1 MNQVEALA
9 RKIGFGFRPDEEVP
23 TDPVQWIDDQLQLP
37 RSFQG
42 ISSLS
47 DPGRT
52 GEWPLKFLKN
62 VKERTDLYFDYWEM
76 YKSVRA
82 DNSLDAGSRKSKV
95 NQWLDDNVPFRHD
108 ETRFY
113 HRAIYARDQVRQRL
127 LHFWINHLYVSGE
140 KHDLMMFADHIERAI
155 ESGLD
160 GSFEDLLYNSTTSPQ
175 MLRYLDNQES
185 IGAKSKRAESA
196 RKKNQYVGLNDNLAR
211 ELMELHSV
219 SPAMGYTEDDI
230 HNVAR
235 ILSGWGIQSS
245 RNDQKKVK
253 DRAHPYIADRGEK
266 GTISVFGLKLGS
278 QFGTNEKA
286 LKPLIK
292 YLAEH
297 PMTAK
302 HLSTKLCQHFIS
314 DDPPAEDIEA
324 VEGVWLS
331 SKGNLS
337 KVHKELMNRVL
348 ASLEQQKK
356 VLWPITWYMQSARI
370 SGASV
375 IEGWDDVGKPN
386 TRPFQSDAFGISREL
401 GQGFW
406 LLNRQPNGFSI
417 AGQDWVSPSHL
428 ERRIKLAALVGLY
441 GRPLAVPSDVRGRLG
456 FKTTQTEFGDVRD
469 WVMLLCGSQFM
480 EV

>member
-1 MNQVEALA
+1 MSQVEALA
-9 RKIGFGFRPDEEVP
+9 RKVGFGFRPDEKVP
-23 TDPVQWIDDQLQLP
+23 TDPVQWINDQLQLP

-47 DPGRT
+47 DPGQI
-52 GEWPLKFLKN
+52 GEWPRHFLKN

-76 YKSVRA
+76 HKDVRK
-82 DNSLDAGSRKSKV
+82 DNSLDSGARKAKM

-185 IGAKSKRAESA
+185 VGANSKKAEWA
-196 RKKNQYVGLNDNLAR
+196 KKNNQHVGLNDNLAR

-230 HNVAR
+230 HSVAR

-253 DRAHPYIADRGEK
+253 DRAHPYIAERGEK
-266 GTISVFGLKLGS
+266 GSISVFGLKLGS

-297 PMTAK
+297 PMTVK

-314 DDPPAEDIEA
+314 DDPPAEDVEA

-337 KVHKELMNRVL
+337 KVHKELMTRVL
-348 ASLEQQKK
+348 ARLGQEKK
-356 VLWPITWYMQSARI
+356 ILWPMTWYMQSARI

-375 IEGWDDVGKPN
+375 IEGWDDIGKSDA
-386 TRPFQSDAFGISREL
+386 RPYQTDAFGISREI
-401 GQGFW
+401 GQGYW
-406 LLNRQPNGFSI
+406 LLGRQPNGFSL
-417 AGQDWVSPSHL
+417 AGRDWVSPSHL

-441 GRPLAVPSDVRGRLG
+441 GRPLAIPSDVRGRLG
-456 FKTTQTEFGDVRD
+456 FKGTQNDSGDVRD